1 MKLELQ
7 VAVCVIALICHT
19 GCTSKVT
26 APSRPSVVPSVAV
39 WAGGVD
45 GGSFFECDT
54 DTTHNV
60 NRCLVYNDHTG
71 DVEGGGFFRLADTN
85 RAATRDELRFQFFGG
100 EDRIELEG
108 HTLVRVQP
116 VRPIGLPHNAVLT
129 NGLFISCGQIV
140 LGSTDCSV
148 YRPDGSTYFR
158 GRFLADTGTPKL
170 EYKFFDLSDRTI
182 YLVGGGTLVAE

>member
-1 MKLELQ
+1 MKAELL
-7 VAVCVIALICHT
+7 VATFLILPFVQT

-26 APSRPSVVPSVAV
+26 APPRPSSVPTSAT

-54 DTTHNV
+54 DTTNNI

-71 DVEGGGFFRLADTN
+71 DVAGGGFFRLADTN
-85 RAATRDELRFQFFGG
+85 RAATHDELRFQFFDG
-100 EDRIELEG
+100 EDRIEVEG

-116 VRPIGLPHNAVLT
+116 VRPTGLPPDAVLT

-140 LGSTDCSV
+140 SGRTDCSI
-148 YRPDGSTYFR
+148 YRPDGGKYFS
-158 GRFLADTGTPKL
+158 GRFASDAGNPKL
-170 EYKFFDLSDRTI
+170 EYKFFDLSTRTI
-182 YLVGGGTLVAE
+182 YLLGGGTLVAR